1 MFTVTRRFLSL
12 KLLTLALL
20 SQACLPV
27 AALASSLDTLT
38 VPSLNWV
45 KLTEVTRSTLGRATY
60 LKNDPSSLEQ
70 TISGVSTLELENNV
84 AAQAIIC
91 DYSTGTQSCTQ
102 NSVTAGQ
109 FARSV
114 QKLPSNV
121 PFVLGRYAPLNA
133 VLVID
138 IYKVARSRAQS
149 PTLGASEVIG
159 LYHASFTPSHGNYW
173 AAARTYEDQA
183 SKDLGTGLGPN
194 PFNRFSS
201 TYPSNLA
208 IPTCGTGVFCQI
220 GMDGA
225 EVAMG
230 HAMRFVGA
238 PIGILAVATPSVTT
252 SVALTG
258 DATSQ
263 TMSVSQTGTIDAT
276 WYVAAPS
283 SFQANGGTSA
293 VICAQD
299 PAPPTCPAEQTAW
312 ALAVFTQ
319 WTGGSLPSSPTQVT
333 SQPVVIST
341 LASTSVASAL
351 DASPTAFAYF
361 AQTIAANAG
370 FAQTTG
376 QGQAASSVLA
386 ALETQSSP
394 LNYTC
399 SAQNT
404 AAGQCFGTLTAN
416 PTAGL
421 SGATKGSSPSGLLD
435 AGTVSA
441 SNPGFSATG
450 SALSSAATAAG
461 SGAATAITVGSTS
474 ASPATQQISTALI
487 TQEAALLITPSID
500 TGFVNG
506 LSAVKAYT
514 FGTCDPTQ
522 TTTACTKASGNPGTL
537 PRTDA
542 YTEVDMRLVYRDT
555 PSN

>member
-1 MFTVTRRFLSL
+1 MFTVIRRVLSS
-12 KLLTLALL
+12 KLLALALL
-20 SQACLPV
+20 SPACLPAPV
-27 AALASSLDTLT
+27 LAQSSVDTLS

-45 KLTEVTRSTLGRATY
+45 KLTEVTRSALGRATY
-60 LKNDPSSLEQ
+60 LKNDPASLEQ

-133 VLVID
+133 VLVVD
-138 IYKVARSRAQS
+138 IYKVVRARAQS
-149 PTLGASEVIG
+149 AILGASEVIG

-173 AAARTYEDQA
+173 AAARTYQD
-183 SKDLGTGLGPN
+183 SSSSGFGPN
-194 PFNRFSS
+194 PFYRFSS

-208 IPTCGTGVFCQI
+208 VPTCAAGVFCQI

-238 PIGILAVATPSVTT
+238 PIGILAVATPTVTT

-283 SFQANGGTSA
+283 AFQANGGTSA
-293 VICAQD
+293 VICALD
-299 PAPPTCPAEQTAW
+299 PAPVAPATCPAAQTAW

-333 SQPVVIST
+333 AQPVVIPT

-351 DASPTAFAYF
+351 DSSPTAFAYF
-361 AQTIAANAG
+361 AQTIAANTA
-370 FAQTTG
+370 FSQTTG
-376 QGQAASSVLA
+376 QGQAASTALA
-386 ALETQSSP
+386 ALELQSSP

-404 AAGQCFGTLTAN
+404 AQGQCFGAITAS

-421 SGATKGSSPSGLLD
+421 SGGAKSSAPTGLLD

-441 SNPGFSATG
+441 TNPGFSATG
-450 SALSSAATAAG
+450 SALSSAPSAAG
-461 SGAATAITVGSTS
+461 SGAAAAVTVGSTS
-474 ASPATQQISTALI
+474 SSPATQQISTALI
-487 TQEAALLITPSID
+487 TQEAALLISPSID
-500 TGFVNG
+500 TGFANG
-506 LSAVKAYT
+506 LTAVKTYT

-522 TTTACTKASGNPGTL
+522 TSSACTSASGNPGNL
-537 PRTDA
+537 PRIDA
-542 YTEVDMRLVYRDT
+542 YSEVDMRMVYHDT